1 MSSTTAGGTRSRPT
15 RGRTARPRPA
25 LLELLDRPLASYY
38 LVLGTAGL
46 LVALGLIMVL
56 SASSVTSFAD
66 SGSSF
71 TIVEKQAL
79 WVGLGL
85 PALWIGMR
93 LPIRAYRLLGY
104 PLLLLSLALLVLVL
118 VPGIGV
124 NVSGATRWIDLPG
137 GLQIQP
143 SEPAKLALVLWGA
156 DLLARKEK
164 RLGQTRHLLVPLVPI
179 ALVMAVLVMLQPDMG
194 TTIVLVLV
202 MLALLFTAGAP
213 LGAFAWLGVGLGG
226 AMTALAVTEPYRLQ
240 RLTGFRNPCGQ
251 HSLNIG
257 YQACQGIYALSS
269 GGWFGLGLGASREK
283 FGYLPNQYTDYIFA
297 IIGEELGLLGTLVVL
312 GLFALLGYAGIRIAQ
327 RCPDRFSQLAAAGVT
342 AWLLGQ
348 ALVNMG
354 AVVGL
359 LPITGIPLPMVSFG
373 GSALVPTLFAIG
385 MLLSFARHE
394 PSAARALAVRKANR
408 SPRLSRLRTSK
419 PVPTSRRS
427 PQPPRARARAGR

>member
-1 MSSTTAGGTRSRPT
+1 MTSTTIGKARSRSD
-15 RGRTARPRPA
+15 RARPRPA
-25 LLELLDRPLASYY
+25 ILALLDRPLASYY
-38 LVLGTAGL
+38 IVIGTAGML
-46 LVALGLIMVL
+46 LALGLIMVL
-56 SASSVTSFAD
+56 SASSVTSYAD

-71 TIVEKQAL
+71 TIVERQAM
-79 WVGLGL
+79 WVAIGL
-85 PALWIGMR
+85 PAFWLGMR
-93 LPIRAYRLLGY
+93 LPVRAYRLLGY
-104 PLLLLSLALLVLVL
+104 PLLLVSLAGLVLVL

-164 RLGQTRHLLVPLVPI
+164 RLGQTRHLLLPLVPV
-179 ALVMAVLVMLQPDMG
+179 AVVMALLVMLQPDMG
-194 TTIVLVLV
+194 TTIVLIVVL
-202 MLALLFTAGAP
+202 LALLFTAGAP
-213 LGAFAWLGVGLGG
+213 LTAFGGLGLGLGG
-226 AMTALAVTEPYRLQ
+226 VLGLLAVTEPYRLQ

-251 HSLNIG
+251 NALSIG
-257 YQACQGIYALSS
+257 YQACQGLYALSS

-297 IIGEELGLLGTLVVL
+297 IIGEELGLLGTLLVL

-327 RCPDRFSQLAAAGVT
+327 RCQDRFSQLAAAGVT

-359 LPITGIPLPMVSFG
+359 LPITGIPLPLVSFG

-385 MLLSFARHE
+385 MLVSFARRE
-394 PSAARALAVRKANR
+394 PGAARALAARKAG
-408 SPRLSRLRTSK
+408 RT
-419 PVPTSRRS
+419 RRFL
-427 PQPPRARARAGR
+427 GR

>member
-1 MSSTTAGGTRSRPT
+1 M
-15 RGRTARPRPA
+15 
-25 LLELLDRPLASYY
+25 LDRPLAAYY
-38 LVLGTAGL
+38 IVLGATGL

-79 WVGLGL
+79 WVAIGL

-104 PLLLLSLALLVLVL
+104 PLLLVSLALLVLVL
-118 VPGIGV
+118 VPGVGV

-164 RLGQTRHLLVPLVPI
+164 RLGLNRHLLVPLVPV
-179 ALVMAVLVMLQPDMG
+179 ALVMTLLVMLQPDMG
-194 TTIVLVLV
+194 TTIVLIVV

-213 LGAFAWLGVGLGG
+213 LGMFAWLGIGLGG
-226 AMTALAVTEPYRLQ
+226 AMSLLAVTEPYRLQ

-251 HSLNIG
+251 HALSIG

-327 RCPDRFSQLAAAGVT
+327 SCPDRFSQLAAAGVT

-373 GSALVPTLFAIG
+373 GSALVPTMFAIG

-394 PSAARALAVRKANR
+394 PRAARALAARKAAR
-408 SPRLSRLRTSK
+408 LPRLARLRPSK
-419 PVPTSRRS
+419 AAARPA
-427 PQPPRARARAGR
+427 PRPRPRPKARASR

>member
-1 MSSTTAGGTRSRPT
+1 MFA
-15 RGRTARPRPA
+15 
-25 LLELLDRPLASYY
+25 LLDRPLASYY
-38 LVLGTAGL
+38 IVLGATGL

-79 WVGLGL
+79 WVAIGL

-118 VPGIGV
+118 VPGVGV

-164 RLGQTRHLLVPLVPI
+164 RLGLNRHLLVPLVPV
-179 ALVMAVLVMLQPDMG
+179 ALVMTLLVMLQPDMG
-194 TTIVLVLV
+194 TTIVLVVV

-213 LGAFAWLGVGLGG
+213 LGMFAWLGIGLGG
-226 AMTALAVTEPYRLQ
+226 ALSLLAVTEPYRLQ

-251 HSLNIG
+251 HALSIG

-327 RCPDRFSQLAAAGVT
+327 SCPDRFSQLAAAGVT

-373 GSALVPTLFAIG
+373 GSALVPTMFAIG

-394 PSAARALAVRKANR
+394 PRAARALAARKAAR
-408 SPRLSRLRTSK
+408 TPRLARFRPSK
-419 PVPTSRRS
+419 PAARPA
-427 PQPPRARARAGR
+427 PRPRPKARASR